1 MRFNPWRNILL
12 KVEKTGMIDDEDEH
26 VRLQKSVLVV
36 TAMWIARAAVI
47 WGLLYYFYGEYLAGS
62 IPLSYSILTLLSL
75 QLLKASKNFR
85 FFSFTQILLMMLLP
99 VLLMLSL
106 GGFVNSSAVIVW
118 GFFAPIVALLSGK
131 TRVARYWFFAYL
143 FLIIIGALL
152 EPLLRTENNL
162 PEIVKTIFFIIN
174 IGGVSSIVYRV
185 LKYFVNNKDKV
196 IDLMRT
202 NRELELAYLQQE
214 VMLRQNEKLA
224 TLGKLSAGLAHELN
238 NPAAA
243 AQRGSKQ
250 LQGRIPDL
258 EKLVLEIGLMNLS
271 EQQLEVYRTFKNQ
284 VHKRMKSPTEL
295 DPLTRSDRESEIE
308 SWLKNQ
314 NISDAWDMASMMV
327 CLDYSV
333 DELSEL
339 SGHFPAQQFQC
350 ILSTMLTI
358 YATHNLLDEL
368 GQGTG
373 RITEIV
379 KSLKSYSYMDKA
391 PLQSV
396 DVHEG
401 INDTLVMLRSELKG
415 GISVQKDFDEELPAI
430 DAYGSEL
437 NQVWTNIIDNAVSV
451 LEGQGKISIKTFR
464 EDLWLVVQIADS
476 GPGIPKEIIGK
487 VFDPFFTT
495 KPPGEG
501 TGLGLNISH
510 NIIVQKHK
518 GKISVQSGQAG
529 TSFEVKLPIDNRI
542 ASSDN
547 ASNIPK
553 N

>member
-1 MRFNPWRNILL
+1 MRFNPWRNILS
-12 KVEKTGMIDDEDEH
+12 KVEKMGMIDDEDEH

-36 TAMWIARAAVI
+36 TAMWIGRAALI
-47 WGLLYYFYGEYLAGS
+47 WGLLYYFYGEYVAGS
-62 IPLSYSILTLLSL
+62 IPISYSILTLLSF

-85 FFSFTQILLMMLLP
+85 FFSFTQILTMLLLP
-99 VLLMLSL
+99 FLLMLSL

-131 TRVARYWFFAYL
+131 TKVARYWFLAYV
-143 FLIIIGALL
+143 FLIIFGALM

-174 IGGVSSIVYRV
+174 IAGVSSIVYRV

-224 TLGKLSAGLAHELN
+224 TLGRLSAGMAHELN

-250 LQGRIPDL
+250 LQDRIPDL
-258 EKLVLEIGLMNLS
+258 EKLVLEIGLMKLS
-271 EQQLEVYRTFKNQ
+271 KQQLDIYRTFKDQ
-284 VHKRMKSPTEL
+284 VHIRMKKPTEL
-295 DPLTRSDRESEIE
+295 DPLTRSDRETEIE
-308 SWLKNQ
+308 SWLKGRNV
-314 NISDAWDMASMMV
+314 SDAWDIAAMMV
-327 CLDYSV
+327 CLDFAV
-333 DELSEL
+333 DELTEL
-339 SGHFPAQQFQC
+339 SGHFSAEQFQS
-350 ILSTMLTI
+350 ILSALLSI

-391 PLQSV
+391 PLQSI

-401 INDTLVMLRSELKG
+401 INDTLVMLRSQLKD
-415 GISVQKDFDEELPAI
+415 GITVQKEFDEGLPAI
-430 DAYGSEL
+430 QAYGSEL
-437 NQVWTNIIDNAVSV
+437 NQVWTNIIDNATAAMD
-451 LEGQGKISIKTFR
+451 GQGNISINTYR
-464 EDLWLVVQIADS
+464 EEQWLVVRITDS

-518 GKISVQSGQAG
+518 GKISVQSGPEG

-542 ASSDN
+542 N
-547 ASNIPK
+547 
-553 N
+553 

>member
-1 MRFNPWRNILL
+1 MRFNPWRNILS
-12 KVEKTGMIDDEDEH
+12 KVEKMGMIDDEDEH

-36 TAMWIARAAVI
+36 TAMWIGRAALI
-47 WGLLYYFYGEYLAGS
+47 WGLLYYFYGEYVAGS
-62 IPLSYSILTLLSL
+62 IPISYSILTLFSF
-75 QLLKASKNFR
+75 QLLKASKNFW
-85 FFSFTQILLMMLLP
+85 FFSFTQILTMLLLP
-99 VLLMLSL
+99 FLLMLSL

-131 TRVARYWFFAYL
+131 TKVARYWFLAYV
-143 FLIIIGALL
+143 FLILFGALM
-152 EPLLRTENNL
+152 EPLLRPENNL

-224 TLGKLSAGLAHELN
+224 TLGRLSAGMAHELN

-250 LQGRIPDL
+250 LQDRIPDL

-271 EQQLEVYRTFKNQ
+271 EQQLDIYRTFKDQ
-284 VHKRMKSPTEL
+284 VHIRMKKPTEL
-295 DPLTRSDRESEIE
+295 DPLTRSDRETEIE
-308 SWLKNQ
+308 SWLKDRNV
-314 NISDAWDMASMMV
+314 SDAWDIASMMV
-327 CLDYSV
+327 CLDFAA
-333 DELSEL
+333 DELTEL
-339 SGHFPAQQFQC
+339 SGHFSAEQFQC
-350 ILSTMLTI
+350 ILSTLLTI

-379 KSLKSYSYMDKA
+379 RSLKSYSYMDKA
-391 PLQSV
+391 PLQSI

-401 INDTLVMLRSELKG
+401 INDTLVMLRSQLKD
-415 GISVQKDFDEELPAI
+415 GITVQKEFDEDLPAI
-430 DAYGSEL
+430 QAYGSEL
-437 NQVWTNIIDNAVSV
+437 NQVWTNIIDNATAAMD
-451 LEGQGKISIKTFR
+451 GQGNISINTYR
-464 EDLWLVVQIADS
+464 EEQWLVVRITDS

-495 KPPGEG
+495 KHPGEG

-518 GKISVQSGQAG
+518 GKISVHSGPEG

-542 ASSDN
+542 TSNDE
-547 ASNIPK
+547 ASNNPEF
-553 N
+553 

>member
-1 MRFNPWRNILL
+1 
-12 KVEKTGMIDDEDEH
+12 MIDDEDEH

-36 TAMWIARAAVI
+36 TAMWIARAALI

-62 IPLSYSILTLLSL
+62 IPLSYSILTFLSL

-85 FFSFTQILLMMLLP
+85 FFSFSQILLMMLLP

-131 TRVARYWFFAYL
+131 TRVARYWFFAYIL
-143 FLIIIGALL
+143 LIITGALM

-162 PEIVKTIFFIIN
+162 PKIVKTIFFIIN

-185 LKYFVNNKDKV
+185 LKYFVNNKDRV

-224 TLGKLSAGLAHELN
+224 TLGRLSAGMAHELN

-250 LQGRIPDL
+250 LQERIPDL

-271 EQQLEVYRTFKNQ
+271 EQQLDIYRIFKDQ
-284 VHKRMKSPTEL
+284 VHMRMKKPTEL
-295 DPLTRSDRESEIE
+295 DPLTRSDRETDIE
-308 SWLKNQ
+308 SWLKDR
-314 NISDAWDMASMMV
+314 IVSDAWDIAAMMV
-327 CLDYSV
+327 CLDFTV
-333 DELSEL
+333 AELTEL
-339 SGHFPAQQFQC
+339 SGHFSAEQFQC
-350 ILSTMLTI
+350 ILSTLLNI

-391 PLQSV
+391 PLQSI

-401 INDTLVMLRSELKG
+401 INDTLVMLRSQLKD
-415 GISVQKDFDEELPAI
+415 GITVQKEFDEDLPAI
-430 DAYGSEL
+430 QAYGSEL
-437 NQVWTNIIDNAVSV
+437 NQVWTNIIDNATAAMD
-451 LEGQGKISIKTFR
+451 GQGNISINTYR
-464 EDLWLVVQIADS
+464 EEQWLVVRITDS

-518 GKISVQSGQAG
+518 GKISVQSGPEG
-529 TSFEVKLPIDNRI
+529 TSFEVKLPIDNKI
-542 ASSDN
+542 TTNDD
-547 ASNIPK
+547 ASNKPK
-553 N
+553 V

>member
-1 MRFNPWRNILL
+1 MRFNPWRNILS
-12 KVEKTGMIDDEDEH
+12 KVETMGVIDDEDEH

-36 TAMWIARAAVI
+36 TAMWIGRAALI
-47 WGLLYYFYGEYLAGS
+47 WGIIYYLYGEYLAGS
-62 IPLSYSILTLLSL
+62 VPISYSILTLLSF
-75 QLLKASKNFR
+75 QWLKASKNFR
-85 FFSFTQILLMMLLP
+85 FFSFTQILTMLLLP
-99 VLLMLSL
+99 FLLMLSL

-131 TRVARYWFFAYL
+131 TKVARYWFLAYV
-143 FLIIIGALL
+143 FLIIFGAIM

-162 PEIVKTIFFIIN
+162 PGIVKTIFFIIN

-185 LKYFVNNKDKV
+185 LKYFVKNKDKV

-214 VMLRQNEKLA
+214 VMLRQSEKLA
-224 TLGKLSAGLAHELN
+224 TLGRLSAGMAHELN

-250 LQGRIPDL
+250 LQDRIPDL

-271 EQQLEVYRTFKNQ
+271 EQQLDIYRTFKDQ
-284 VHKRMKSPTEL
+284 VHIRMKKPTEL
-295 DPLTRSDRESEIE
+295 DPLTRSDRETEIE
-308 SWLKNQ
+308 SWLKDRNV
-314 NISDAWDMASMMV
+314 SDAWDIASMMV
-327 CLDYSV
+327 CLNFAV
-333 DELSEL
+333 DELTEL
-339 SGHFPAQQFQC
+339 SGHFSAEQFQS
-350 ILSTMLTI
+350 ILSALLSI

-391 PLQSV
+391 PLQLI
-396 DVHEG
+396 DIHEG
-401 INDTLVMLRSELKG
+401 INDTLVMLRSQLKD
-415 GISVQKDFDEELPAI
+415 GITVQKEFDKDLPAI
-430 DAYGSEL
+430 QAYGSEL
-437 NQVWTNIIDNAVSV
+437 NQVWTNIIDNAIGAMN
-451 LEGQGKISIKTFR
+451 GQGKISIKTYR
-464 EDLWLVVQIADS
+464 EELWLVIRITDS

-518 GKISVQSGQAG
+518 GKISVQSGPEG

-542 ASSDN
+542 AASDEASSN
-547 ASNIPK
+547 PNL
-553 N
+553 